1 MYPENLRYFQEHTW
15 LRVEGKIGIVGIT
28 YYAQQALANVVYID
42 LPRIGTEVKAG
53 MVFGSIES
61 VKVVS
66 DLYAPV
72 SGKIVEVNE
81 KLFDTPELV
90 NADPYDAGWMIKIE
104 IFNFEEVSSLLS
116 CVEYQNIVESG
127 GSNR

>member
-1 MYPENLRYFQEHTW
+1 
-15 LRVEGKIGIVGIT
+15 VEGKIGIVGIT